1 MKVDAAV
8 NAPPHELFASP
19 PSGQDHA
26 SRTPAARPRSRVSD
40 PIVQDEAFN
49 AVFDS
54 SAEAL
59 VVVDPAGVIQ
69 RTNAR
74 ARELLRLQGSGARS
88 EGLAGLF
95 SGAHAGELSRFWS
108 RPTAPVPRSM
118 DALLGSGVRMRVT
131 LRAIVPGSR
140 HLLLCLEEGSVVQRA
155 ELRWR
160 QVESELRGILESV
173 QAAIVLYSA
182 TGHIRFFNARFGELL
197 GLDLREMERIQS
209 FEELNELIAP
219 RFRDPAAFAD
229 PWRSF
234 ADGGGEPGHDELE
247 ITRPT
252 RRVIE
257 RFFRPV
263 LDAEG
268 RAIGWLEHYSDV
280 TGERQIQSKM
290 LQTEKMAALGQL
302 VSGIAHELNNPLT
315 AIMGYAQLLLGKGLM
330 PAQLL
335 EAEKVYQ
342 EAERARR
349 IVKNLLYF
357 ARENRP
363 ERTRVDLNEIIER
376 TLALRSYELRVED
389 IAVDCN
395 LAPRLPATLADPYQ
409 LQQVVLNLL
418 VNAEQAL
425 LEGRGHGRVWIRTRH
440 VIEGVGNKT
449 RDHILLEVA
458 DDGPGIPPEVAS
470 RIFDPF
476 FTSKPSGVGTG
487 LGLSIVYGI
496 VHQHGGEV
504 AFDNQPGAG
513 ARFVVDLPVI
523 EAPAKSRVDALVP
536 AAKSSNAAAPGRILA
551 IEDEPT
557 VAQLIVDVLGEEGH
571 QVEAVLDSQEGLRRL
586 SRYRYDLVV
595 CDLRMPHL
603 DGQAVYESLQR
614 AGSPLLNRILFITG
628 DVLAAQ
634 IREFLEPNTLPYLAK
649 PFLVEE
655 LKLAV
660 NQLLDPARH
669 GESKAESAAAAG
681 ECSPDAAQAKS
692 RGAGRIT
699 PR

>member
-1 MKVDAAV
+1 MASDTATKSPVDK
-8 NAPPHELFASP
+8 LLASNP
-19 PSGQDHA
+19 GHSEAG
-26 SRTPAARPRSRVSD
+26 SRTPATGSRPQVSRSLVSK
-40 PIVQDEAFN
+40 EAFY

-59 VVVDPAGVIQ
+59 VLIDSAGVIQ
-69 RTNAR
+69 RANVR
-74 ARELLRLQGSGARS
+74 ARELLRLQDAGKRKS
-88 EGLAGLF
+88 ELAEIF
-95 SGAHAGELSRFWS
+95 PRADSGELSRLW
-108 RPTAPVPRSM
+108 RRAVEPLPLSM
-118 DALLGSGVRMRVT
+118 ETHLGSGDSMRVT
-131 LRAIVPGSR
+131 LRAIVPGSQ

-182 TGHIRFFNARFGELL
+182 SGRVRFFNARFGELL
-197 GLDLREMERIQS
+197 GVDLREMRNLQT
-209 FEELNELIAP
+209 FDELNELIAP
-219 RFRDPAAFAD
+219 RFRRPEDFSA

-234 ADGGGEPGHDELE
+234 AQGGGEPGHDELQ
-247 ITRPT
+247 IARPT

-263 LDAEG
+263 LDADK
-268 RAIGWLEHYSDV
+268 RPIGWLEHYSDV
-280 TGERQIQSKM
+280 TAERQVQSKL

-315 AIMGYAQLLLGKGLM
+315 AIMGYAQLLLGKDLL
-330 PAQLL
+330 PAQLS

-357 ARENRP
+357 ARKTRP
-363 ERTRVDLNEIIER
+363 ERVRVDLNEIIER

-389 IAVDCN
+389 IAVECD
-395 LAPRLPATLADPYQ
+395 LAPHLPATLANPYQ
-409 LQQVVLNLL
+409 LQQVILNLL

-425 LEGRGHGRVWIRTRH
+425 LEGRGHGHIWIRTRH
-440 VIEGVGNKT
+440 LIEGVGNKA
-449 RDHILLEVA
+449 RDHVVLEVA
-458 DDGPGIPPEVAS
+458 DDGPGIPLEIAS

-504 AFDNQPGAG
+504 AFDNQPGSG

-523 EAPAKSRVDALVP
+523 PVPVEPPASKFQPLAERYKAVAPA
-536 AAKSSNAAAPGRILA
+536 RILA

-557 VAQLIVDVLGEEGH
+557 VAHLIADVLREEGH
-571 QVEAVLDSQEGLRRL
+571 QVEAVFESQERLRRL
-586 SRYRYDLVV
+586 SRNRYDLVV
-595 CDLRMPHL
+595 CDLRMPHF
-603 DGQAVYESLQR
+603 DGQAVYQSLR
-614 AGSPLLNRILFITG
+614 HARSPLLTRILYITG
-628 DVLAAQ
+628 DVLAVQ
-634 IREFLEPNTLPYLAK
+634 TREFLERNDLPYLAK

-660 NQLLDPARH
+660 NRLLDPDRRAD
-669 GESKAESAAAAG
+669 KKVDSAAASS
-681 ECSPDAAQAKS
+681 ECASESSQAQS
-692 RGAGRIT
+692 RASERT
-699 PR
+699 TDQ